1 MFHEIRDRSKQEKLD
16 FISNVLSQTELPLDF
31 IPIAKSNANKIFF
44 RNNGERRDWVFFEK
58 NTFFCAYCMCFSLVS
73 NRRLVMGVNY
83 EKNCRIVD
91 ILNQH
96 ETEKLHTYSKTVYN
110 DTVNTCDSHQSVAH
124 PEKRIVLRTIMKIII
139 FQATHG

>member
-16 FISNVLSQTELPLDF
+16 FMSNVLSQTELPSDF
-31 IPIAKSNANKIFF
+31 IPIARSNTNKIFF

-58 NTFFCAYCMCFSLVS
+58 NNFFSAYCMCFSLAS
-73 NRRLVMGVNY
+73 NRRLVTGVKY

-96 ETEKLHTYSKTVYN
+96 ETEKLHTYSKTLYI
-110 DTVNTCDSHQSVAH
+110 DTVNTCDSNQSVAH